1 MDGADCDV
9 HGLAPRLSIVIPAYN
24 VAAYIGAAVQSAL
37 DQDFRDLEVIV
48 VDDGSTDS
56 TPQVLAE
63 LVRQRSDPRLRILRQ
78 ENAGLSGARNAGI
91 AAARAAFIG
100 FLDGDDI
107 WLPSKAGRHMEA
119 MRAPDIGISFSHSVY
134 LREDGVPTGG
144 QLRAEK
150 ACPTLH
156 DMIRRNHVG
165 NGSAAVVRRVCIDA
179 AGLFRTDLRACEDYE
194 LWCRILHRTPYR
206 AQLVDAPLTLYRQ
219 RLASL
224 SYDHDKFV
232 AQADAAMRCLR
243 AAMPIVPKWIFDA
256 GQAEHY
262 RIAAWKAAMT
272 GGDAAA
278 RHLLVRAVR
287 RRPVLLLT
295 DRRAAAMALWLTL
308 PALLR
313 RRLIRALPLRH
324 SMPIGKKA
332 R

>member
-1 MDGADCDV
+1 MDGAF
-9 HGLAPRLSIVIPAYN
+9 GEAPRLSIVIPAYN
-24 VAAYIGAAVQSAL
+24 VAAYVSAAVQSAL

-48 VDDGSTDS
+48 VDDGSTDA
-56 TPQVLAE
+56 TPQVLAD
-63 LVRQRSDPRLRILRQ
+63 LAHQRSDPRLRILRQ
-78 ENAGLSGARNAGI
+78 ENAGLSGARNTGI
-91 AAARAAFIG
+91 AAARADFIG

-107 WLPSKAGRHMEA
+107 WLPAKATRHMQA
-119 MRAPDIGISFSHSVY
+119 MRDPDIGISFSHSAY
-134 LREDGVPTGG
+134 LREDGVPTGR

-150 ACPTLH
+150 SNPTLH

-165 NGSAAVVRRVCIDA
+165 NGSAAVVRRACIDA
-179 AGLFRTDLRACEDYE
+179 AGTFRTDLRACEDYE

-243 AAMPIVPKWIFDA
+243 AAMPLVPQRVFNA

-262 RIAAWKAAMT
+262 RIAAWKAAMS

-278 RHLLVRAVR
+278 RR
-287 RRPVLLLT
+287 LLLHAAACRPLLMLT
-295 DRRAAAMALWLTL
+295 DWRAAAMAVWLTL
-308 PALLR
+308 PAPLR
-313 RRLIRALPLRH
+313 RRLVR
-324 SMPIGKKA
+324 
-332 R
+332 